1 LKIEAVKFV
10 QRSDGQYW
18 LLIKGRWVMKST
30 FLTAYAAILENWSNI
45 DWKVRQTAKTMV
57 GKAHWGAPA
66 ERGLIQAMGRCVR
79 FYVDHDMLPVQVA
92 LARKRN
98 GDPYKGGKRLYV
110 LASDMQVVARPAI
123 AVRAPRKVGAIDP
136 RTIKVFPNQ
145 PSPVA

>member
-1 LKIEAVKFV
+1 MKIEAVKYV

-30 FLTAYAAILENWSNI
+30 FLTTYAAIYENWSNI
-45 DWKVRQTAKTMV
+45 DWKVRQTAKAMV

-98 GDPYKGGKRLYV
+98 GHPYKGGRRLYV
-110 LASDMQVVARPAI
+110 LASDLQVVSRPAI
-123 AVRAPRKVGAIDP
+123 AVRAPMKDCSIDP
-136 RTIKVFPNQ
+136 RTIKIYPNQ
-145 PSPVA
+145 LSPAV

>member
-1 LKIEAVKFV
+1 MKIEAVKFV

-79 FYVDHDMLPVQVA
+79 SFADNDMLPLQVV

-98 GDPYKGGKRLYV
+98 GDPYKGGRRLYV
-110 LASDMQVVARPAI
+110 IASNTPIVARPAI
-123 AVRAPRKVGAIDP
+123 SVKVPKKDSSIDP
-136 RTIKVFPNQ
+136 RAIQIN
-145 PSPVA
+145 PSMSCPAH